1 MCWTTDC
8 FRLRL
13 MVTRGENLRVSRLV
27 CRLRPPAS
35 CILLVSLC
43 SRPPACPVAARQ
55 NVRGS
60 GSGRGGARGGAAVPR
75 AGLPPG
81 ARRGPPETPQQLSF
95 AVRIVMAGNGTL
107 ETKHVTISKTFP
119 GPLFL
124 LPPYAVKRAGIDPPT
139 PKTLFKW
146 KKLRL
151 KYANN
156 RCSGHGQWHGGVT
169 LCFGVCL

>member
-1 MCWTTDC
+1 MRSCLLAVLC
-8 FRLRL
+8 AGCGLPR
-13 MVTRGENLRVSRLV
+13 
-27 CRLRPPAS
+27 PAS
-35 CILLVSLC
+35 FLC
-43 SRPPACPVAARQ
+43 PCAALPGLSRGGQAECPGQR
-55 NVRGS
+55 VRA
-60 GSGRGGARGGAAVPR
+60 GGARGGAAVPR

>member
-1 MCWTTDC
+1 MNFHLE
-8 FRLRL
+8 FRLPRNWRRRAAITRL
-13 MVTRGENLRVSRLV
+13 LAVPRAGR
-27 CRLRPPAS
+27 PAS
-35 CILLVSLC
+35 CAPCVSLC
-43 SRPPACPVAARQ
+43 APPRLSRRGRQ
-55 NVRGS
+55 NVRAAVQ
-60 GSGRGGARGGAAVPR
+60 RWAGAELRGGAAVPR
-75 AGLPPG
+75 AGLPE

-124 LPPYAVKRAGIDPPT
+124 LPPYAVKRARIDPPT

-156 RCSGHGQWHGGVT
+156 RCSGHGQWHGGLT